1 MDKQSLW
8 KINATIL
15 ELKEINDE
23 YILPISL
30 FYYLILIKRN
40 DGFEWMVKKRYSDF
54 VDLRE
59 KLIKLFPIV
68 ENILFPKKKFLK
80 YFSWISNQKYNN
92 YKNSAEDKKFK
103 LQYFLDELLK
113 IDKVLNSKTLINFF
127 SR

>member
-1 MDKQSLW
+1 MS
-8 KINATIL
+8 IY
-15 ELKEINDE
+15 INDE

-30 FYYLILIKRN
+30 FYYLVLIKRN